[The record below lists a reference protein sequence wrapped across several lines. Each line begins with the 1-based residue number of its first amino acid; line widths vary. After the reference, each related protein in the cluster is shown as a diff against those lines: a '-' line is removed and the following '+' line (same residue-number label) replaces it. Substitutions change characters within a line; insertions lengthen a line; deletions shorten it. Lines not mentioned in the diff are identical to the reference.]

1 MGQGDEET
9 CFSRRCNDCNSNV
22 GRVCSKGRSSVE
34 SRSNEATNT
43 GSSLYQS
50 PSQAKQSQR
59 ALSGFTLLPLVLF
72 IQQGAGDTFPA
83 CHRQADIQPHP
94 GTARSVHVTI
104 SWEGKSIHPTMT
116 HSSCLTHAFIAERDI
131 PARLGR
137 LCGSVSWLWLLPAS
151 ALSPASSLD
160 EQQTKRPR
168 PYPLQ

>member
-1 MGQGDEET
+1 MRELRGLRARHRTRE
-9 CFSRRCNDCNSNV
+9 
-22 GRVCSKGRSSVE
+22 SK
-34 SRSNEATNT
+34 N
-43 GSSLYQS
+43 
-50 PSQAKQSQR
+50 QARTTRK
-59 ALSGFTLLPLVLF
+59 T
-72 IQQGAGDTFPA
+72 GDTFPA

-116 HSSCLTHAFIAERDI
+116 QSSCLTHAFIAERDI

-160 EQQTKRPR
+160 EQHKKQKSPWLCASTA
-168 PYPLQ
+168 LQQPKARVC